1 MASHGWRR
9 SIAPAGIMRPHR
21 KKCSAPQSKSWNEK
35 ETSYF
40 LAAASRTRFPCGITS
55 TPTPS
60 PAITAIVKV
69 LMARSRFSHA
79 RPGPADVIGD
89 GVAIELR
96 GSAPGDGV
104 GFGGNLEDFGVGA
117 EGEEE

>member
-1 MASHGWRR
+1 
-9 SIAPAGIMRPHR
+9 MRPQR

-69 LMARSRFSHA
+69 FMARSRFSHA
-79 RPGPADVIGD
+79 RPCPTDVIGN
-89 GVAIELR
+89 GVAIELG

-104 GFGGNLEDFGVGA
+104 GFVGYLEGIGG
-117 EGEEE
+117 